1 MIFSPDCTQVCL
13 FVKSLNL
20 KSAFNREYFK
30 LGILRIETCCQGK
43 GGSDTQT
50 RRGVCVLKMNIR
62 NVEINVLD
70 VILAKWRVRTTLGPG
85 VCTWDC

>member
-1 MIFSPDCTQVCL
+1 MSGG
-13 FVKSLNL
+13 
-20 KSAFNREYFK
+20 REG
-30 LGILRIETCCQGK
+30 L
-43 GGSDTQT
+43 T